1 MLGHLRSLM
10 DLDIS
15 WNGLR
20 PNAHLKKF
28 LEALGANRN
37 LQYLNLSWNSLMY
50 PPLTQAP
57 KQQSPREEE
66 KKKKEEKPDEYT

>member
-1 MLGHLRSLM
+1 M

-20 PNAHLKKF
+20 PNSHLKKF
-28 LEALGANRN
+28 LEALGANRT

-50 PPLTQAP
+50 PPLT
-57 KQQSPREEE
+57 
-66 KKKKEEKPDEYT
+66 

>member
-1 MLGHLRSLM
+1 MLANMLGHLRNLM

-20 PNAHLKKF
+20 PNGNLKKF
-28 LEALGANRN
+28 LEALGHNRS

-50 PPLTQAP
+50 PPLTAP
-57 KQQSPREEE
+57 PK
-66 KKKKEEKPDEYT
+66 